1 VLFRSRP
8 GTMSPVAGEMLK
20 AAFNEQG
27 KSHDLHRLG
36 ITMHTYADTW
46 AHQGFAGVLHPVN
59 EVEDIE
65 DTGHSGQFTSEW
77 VNHFLEDMVPALGHG
92 RAQVFPDMPFLSWK
106 YHNALKETISRNNTD
121 VFCEAAD
128 EMCKAMQR
136 YLQKSDNGI
145 PAADQDKIRALFT
158 SVRIKDENQRH
169 KEWLGAIAAGSFS
182 FGPATISY
190 AASGSQ
196 SWKAE
201 ALGYSSDL
209 PVHGYK
215 PEFLQSNWKRFHDAL
230 QRHRLTL
237 LHEIL
242 PNYGICAG

>member
-1 VLFRSRP
+1 
-8 GTMSPVAGEMLK
+8 
-20 AAFNEQG
+20 
-27 KSHDLHRLG
+27 
-36 ITMHTYADTW
+36 
-46 AHQGFAGVLHPVN
+46 
-59 EVEDIE
+59 
-65 DTGHSGQFTSEW
+65 
-77 VNHFLEDMVPALGHG
+77 MVPALGHG

-106 YHNALKETISRNNTD
+106 YHNARKEAISRNNTD

-128 EMCKAMQR
+128 EMCRAMQR

-190 AASGSQ
+190 AANGSQ

-201 ALGYSSDL
+201 ALGYSFDL

-215 PEFLQSNWKRFHDAL
+215 PEFLESNWKRFHDAL